1 MLALTLMTG
10 CQSYERVPIDLDAY
24 EERFNAR
31 LFDVEP
37 ISEFTKQLNNS
48 GSDVPAQFDLKDG
61 ISCAEAEILALF
73 YNSDLRIARLEA
85 GVALATRETAGLW
98 EDPVF
103 GFDGA
108 KVFSP
113 TSILEYGFMLGLT
126 IPLSGRLGV
135 EKDLAS
141 AAYEAELHSIA
152 DLEWQTRANVRRHWS
167 IWTAA
172 QAQSELLMETI
183 EELERIDA
191 IADHLESSGELNRV
205 QRRLIRIQVADMY
218 VQASALDLKNVES
231 EIALLQLIGLPTGA
245 LVFMTPGFPQMTT
258 PEVDDVTARL
268 ISSNT
273 TLAMYFARYQT
284 AENTLRLEITKQ
296 FPDIVIGSGYGTQ
309 FNDQRVM
316 FGLSVPLPILN
327 ANRAAIA
334 RAHAEREVARAAAE
348 ATFSEITQQL
358 AAAEY
363 SLNIKRK
370 QRDRYA
376 EEVIPLL
383 AAQAQDIQR
392 IAALG
397 ELDIFVLLETVNR
410 TLRTKQE
417 LIRLQTEELDAA
429 ITVVQILGPDHQ
441 FNHPTTGDRTLAPG
455 DNP

>member
-1 MLALTLMTG
+1 
-10 CQSYERVPIDLDAY
+10 
-24 EERFNAR
+24 
-31 LFDVEP
+31 
-37 ISEFTKQLNNS
+37 
-48 GSDVPAQFDLKDG
+48 
-61 ISCAEAEILALF
+61 
-73 YNSDLRIARLEA
+73 
-85 GVALATRETAGLW
+85 
-98 EDPVF
+98 
-103 GFDGA
+103 
-108 KVFSP
+108 
-113 TSILEYGFMLGLT
+113 
-126 IPLSGRLGV
+126 
-135 EKDLAS
+135 
-141 AAYEAELHSIA
+141 
-152 DLEWQTRANVRRHWS
+152 
-167 IWTAA
+167 
-172 QAQSELLMETI
+172 
-183 EELERIDA
+183 
-191 IADHLESSGELNRV
+191 
-205 QRRLIRIQVADMY
+205 
-218 VQASALDLKNVES
+218 
-231 EIALLQLIGLPTGA
+231 
-245 LVFMTPGFPQMTT
+245 MTT

-327 ANRAAIA
+327 ANRAPIA

-348 ATFSEITQQL
+348 VTFSEITRQL

-370 QRDRYA
+370 QRDRYG

-417 LIRLQTEELDAA
+417 LIRLQAEQLDAA
-429 ITVVQILGPDHQ
+429 ITVVQILGPNNEFDH
-441 FNHPTTGDRTLAPG
+441 NTTGPRTLAPG